1 MKIFEILSDWKKANQ
16 QVAVEVS
23 SRVADGSDDRT
34 DENEA
39 KKMMRL
45 QDERKKLSRREGV
58 SLNRRAKRWRIC
70 VIT

>member
-34 DENEA
+34 EENEA

-45 QDERKKLSRREGV
+45 QDDRKKLSRREGV
-58 SLNRRAKRWRIC
+58 SLNRRANRCRIC